1 MSEGRGAGG
10 EGEKPC
16 YNFLMSF
23 PYHEELHI
31 ENITV
36 FEKVDFVFS
45 SGINVFIGA
54 NGTGKTH
61 AMKLLYC
68 LQHNITDDANQN
80 LYHLINLFQTN
91 SHADILRNQSLVGK
105 FFDAIEPKNAKI
117 GINLSTQPNQTFLIT
132 GIYKNQPV
140 FIPSLDMIGH
150 TKKFASTY
158 DLYNIDFDQTHRD
171 IVGLLLSPEKRT
183 LDATSSELLAS
194 LEKVMGGTVEEES
207 ERFYLKTGQGRHP
220 MPLVADGFKKI
231 ATLYQLIKNGLLEP
245 GSTLFWDEPE
255 THLNPIL
262 MDELIGV
269 LLKLAQSGVQI
280 FLATHNYVIL
290 KELDLQATPEDKVRY
305 FGFEMTAN
313 GTQVHA
319 TDDYAMLK
327 PNPIMEQFDS
337 IYDRE
342 LDRAMGKKQK

>member
-1 MSEGRGAGG
+1 
-10 EGEKPC
+10 
-16 YNFLMSF
+16 MSF
-23 PYHEELHI
+23 PHHEELHI

-36 FEKVDFVFS
+36 FEKADFVFS
-45 SGINVFIGA
+45 PGINVFIGA

-61 AMKLLYC
+61 VMKFLYYA
-68 LQHNITDDANQN
+68 QHEQFRKNYSYIHSVFQSEDTRDLIRFNKSSCKLFGIWQDDYRVSEWSME
-80 LYHLINLFQTN
+80 LFSGIYGGENLFN
-91 SHADILRNQSLVGK
+91 GLGK
-105 FFDAIEPKNAKI
+105 
-117 GINLSTQPNQTFLIT
+117 
-132 GIYKNQPV
+132 PV

-150 TKKFASTY
+150 TKRFTSTY
-158 DLYNIDFDQTHRD
+158 DQYKIDFDQTHRD

-207 ERFYLKTGQGRHP
+207 ERFYLKTEQGRHP

-231 ATLYQLIKNGLLEP
+231 ATLYQLIKNGWLEP

-255 THLNPIL
+255 THLSPVL

-269 LLKLAQSGVQI
+269 LLKLARSGVQV

-319 TDDYAMLK
+319 TDDYALLK

>member
-1 MSEGRGAGG
+1 
-10 EGEKPC
+10 
-16 YNFLMSF
+16 MSF
-23 PYHEELHI
+23 PHHEELHI

-36 FEKVDFVFS
+36 FEKADFVFS
-45 SGINVFIGA
+45 LGINVFVGA

-61 AMKLLYC
+61 VMKLLYAFQKNVGDNLC
-68 LQHNITDDANQN
+68 KTFQIIDFDELIRKERDWSKFINKWDYLEFKTEICDGVMDIEYHDD
-80 LYHLINLFQTN
+80 H
-91 SHADILRNQSLVGK
+91 REVGK
-105 FFDAIEPKNAKI
+105 
-117 GINLSTQPNQTFLIT
+117 
-132 GIYKNQPV
+132 PV
-140 FIPSLDMIGH
+140 FIPSTDMISH
-150 TKKFASTY
+150 TKRFLSTY
-158 DLYNIDFDQTHRD
+158 DRYKIDFDQTHRD

-207 ERFYLKTGQGRHP
+207 ERFYLKTEQGRHP

-231 ATLYQLIKNGLLEP
+231 ATLYQLIKNGWLEP

-255 THLNPIL
+255 THLSPIL

-269 LLKLAQSGVQI
+269 LLKLARNGVQI
-280 FLATHNYVIL
+280 FLATHNYVII
-290 KELDLQATPEDKVRY
+290 KELDLQAIPEDKVRY
-305 FGFEMTAN
+305 FGFEMTEN

-319 TDDYAMLK
+319 TDDYALLK

>member
-1 MSEGRGAGG
+1 
-10 EGEKPC
+10 
-16 YNFLMSF
+16 MSF
-23 PYHEELHI
+23 PHHEELHI

-45 SGINVFIGA
+45 PGINVFVGA

-68 LQHNITDDANQN
+68 LQKDLIRNIEGPFHFLMFLFQIENPNNIARNGIKESFFTHKWSGNEN
-80 LYHLINLFQTN
+80 HIGISIFHSINYINLPL
-91 SHADILRNQSLVGK
+91 HMHLYK
-105 FFDAIEPKNAKI
+105 
-117 GINLSTQPNQTFLIT
+117 TFSA
-132 GIYKNQPV
+132 
-140 FIPSLDMIGH
+140 FIPSFDMISH
-150 TKKFASTY
+150 TKRFISTY
-158 DLYNIDFDQTHRD
+158 DKYKIDFDQTHRD

-183 LDATSSELLAS
+183 LDASSSELLAS

-207 ERFYLKTGQGRHP
+207 ERFYLKTEQGRHP

-231 ATLYQLIKNGLLEP
+231 ATLYQLIKNGWLEP

-255 THLNPIL
+255 THLSPVL

-269 LLKLAQSGVQI
+269 LLKLARSGVQI

-305 FGFEMTAN
+305 FGFEMTEN

-319 TDDYAMLK
+319 TDDYALLK

>member
-1 MSEGRGAGG
+1 M
-10 EGEKPC
+10 P
-16 YNFLMSF
+16 F
-23 PYHEELHI
+23 PHHEELHI

-45 SGINVFIGA
+45 PGINVFVGA

-61 AMKLLYC
+61 VMKFLYTIQSC
-68 LQHNITDDANQN
+68 KHHTSISTDIMNM
-80 LYHLINLFQTN
+80 FQIPHEGDIIRNNGIGEFQSKYDQMEN
-91 SHADILRNQSLVGK
+91 SWHVYGAFELEKSNKILDK
-105 FFDAIEPKNAKI
+105 
-117 GINLSTQPNQTFLIT
+117 
-132 GIYKNQPV
+132 YKNIGNISV
-140 FIPSLDMIGH
+140 FIPSIDMIGH
-150 TKKFASTY
+150 TQRFMSTY
-158 DLYNIDFDQTHRD
+158 DQYKIDFDKTHRD
-171 IVGLLLSPEKRT
+171 IVGLLLSPERRT
-183 LDATSSELLAS
+183 LSERSSELLAS
-194 LEKVMGGTVEEES
+194 LEKMMGGTVAEAD
-207 ERFYLKTGQGRHP
+207 ERFYLITEQRDYY

-231 ATLYQLIKNGLLEP
+231 ATLYQLIKNGWLEP

-255 THLNPIL
+255 THLSPIL

-327 PNPIMEQFDS
+327 PNPITEQLDF

-342 LDRAMGKKQK
+342 LDRAIGKN